1 MTLRYVKRYV
11 DTQQAVTQDM
21 AAMAAMAAIA
31 RPETRRQGSL
41 DGSPTLARAALRPG
55 EDDSRIGTLDA

>member
-21 AAMAAMAAIA
+21 AAMAAIA
-31 RPETRRQGSL
+31 RAETRRQGAL

>member
-21 AAMAAMAAIA
+21 AAMAAIA
-31 RPETRRQGSL
+31 RSETRRQGSL
-41 DGSPTLARAALRPG
+41 AGSPTLARAALRPG